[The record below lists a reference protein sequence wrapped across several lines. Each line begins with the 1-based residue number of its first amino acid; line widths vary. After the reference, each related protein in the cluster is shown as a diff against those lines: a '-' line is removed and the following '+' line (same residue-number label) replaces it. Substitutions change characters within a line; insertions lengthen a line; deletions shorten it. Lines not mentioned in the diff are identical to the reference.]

1 MAQQNPGG
9 QRHGCLPI
17 GHWEAAQEVDKELPS
32 CERWGEQGCQQVGSE
47 VIPGGSEMIPGGS
60 EMIPE
65 DLPPAQHPKKKQT
78 YQAELFGIHKPTPR
92 ATRNLSFEVLD
103 PLH

>member
-9 QRHGCLPI
+9 QRNGCLPI
-17 GHWEAAQEVDKELPS
+17 GHWEAAQEVDKELSS
-32 CERWGEQGCQQVGSE
+32 CERWGKQGCQKVGSE
-47 VIPGGSEMIPGGS
+47 VIPGGS

-65 DLPPAQHPKKKQT
+65 DLPPAQHSKKKRT
-78 YQAELFGIHKPTPR
+78 YQAELFGSHKPTPR